1 MSDFQQAHEIGQT
14 SLQLASQLKSTDLPF
29 VVIPEDGKVHTF
41 DDVLERPLQLNQSV
55 NLHTAKD
62 FIAYVNRFADNN
74 SMIFVNV
81 LAGKIKA
88 VLDYHEAGQSDAA
101 TSDQDK
107 NQPRHCKHVA
117 NLNVEQTPEFI
128 KIREASGRK
137 FNQTEFALF
146 LEDVMPY
153 ISEPVATELYEI
165 VQTLSAKTGVDFK
178 SGVRTDNGQ
187 VTLTY
192 NETIEA
198 RAGAAGNLA
207 IPEKIVFGVQ
217 VHRGGE
223 HYAIPARFRYRIN
236 NGNLTLWYDIDQL
249 EKAIERSMEDTVD
262 YIKNGKSIRIEQP
275 NLDDPDQPIVD
286 HEHQHGV
293 HDFVTILEGSTP

>member
-14 SLQLASQLKSTDLPF
+14 SLQRASQLKSNDLPF

-41 DDVLERPLQLNQSV
+41 ENTLERPLQLNQSV

-62 FIAYVNRFADNN
+62 FISYVNRFADKN
-74 SMIFVNV
+74 SVIFVHV
-81 LAGKIKA
+81 LGGKIKA
-88 VLDYHEAGQSDAA
+88 VLDYHEAYQDDAA
-101 TSDQDK
+101 TSDQAK

-117 NLNVEQTPEFI
+117 NFNVEQTPEFI

-223 HYAIPARFRYRIN
+223 HYAIPARFRYRIKD
-236 NGNLTLWYDIDQL
+236 GNLTLWYDIDQL
-249 EKAIERSMEDTVD
+249 EKAIEKSMEDTVD
-262 YIKNGKSIRIEQP
+262 YIKNGKSIRVERP
-275 NLDDPDQPIVD
+275 NLDDEDHPIVD
-286 HEHQHGV
+286 HDHQPGV
-293 HDFVTILEGSTP
+293 HDFVTVLEGTAI